1 MKINWLHTPHFAPF
15 DESFGGGSGIEPY
28 VDDDDKDEVI
38 DGDEE
43 DEDEDEDDDS
53 DDDSDDGSQKSTA
66 LPFNPDAFAKA
77 ITDGLRPAFQQQ
89 QPRLTREEI
98 ERQLGKPNPTVELI
112 QMIRD
117 PETPPEKALAAL
129 SSLMNSQNEYLLKAS
144 GMAIDGRVQELD
156 PHIKALQQHQRTQQQ
171 KEFTAS
177 VVQKFPALKGKGP
190 AVSQAIQLLA
200 NQGYKMNSISA
211 AKRDVAQV
219 ASKLIKQY
227 DTSFSLKPKKQQS
240 TSFLRP
246 GSGGGRGSSGGKR
259 ASVIDSIFK
268 VQ

>member
-1 MKINWLHTPHFAPF
+1 MSDNNDKEAENK
-15 DESFGGGSGIEPY
+15 ESVLLEIFNRLEKKLDFIIQSLGRLEG
-28 VDDDDKDEVI
+28 DDST
-38 DGDEE
+38 
-43 DEDEDEDDDS
+43 EDEDDDE
-53 DDDSDDGSQKSTA
+53 DQKSAT

-77 ITDGLRPAFQQQ
+77 ITDGLRPAFQQQQ

-219 ASKLIKQY
+219 AAKLIKQY
-227 DTSFSLKPKKQQS
+227 DTNFSLKPKKQQS

-246 GSGGGRGSSGGKR
+246 GSGGGRGSSGGGKR

>member
-43 DEDEDEDDDS
+43 DEDEDDEDDDS
-53 DDDSDDGSQKSTA
+53 DDDDSKNVNP
-66 LPFNPDAFAKA
+66 PFNPDAFAKA